1 MGTERKNIVLKIK
14 VQYIVIL
21 CLLVPILTLALPS
34 SGRHKRGV
42 VPVKTEQDSLS
53 VDARRRFDY
62 FFLEAARQLSAG
74 RHDAAFD
81 LFQHARSIDPKAAEV
96 YYYLAMYYSSM
107 KNDSTALAY
116 LLKAAELNPDNTAY
130 MERVA
135 QHYIGSGNYPKAI
148 EAYENLY
155 AHNHDNT
162 EVLQMLSQLYQQQKQ
177 PAKVIETLNR
187 LETAQGESEQLTLA
201 KMQVYDM
208 AGDKKAAYRALKSLV
223 DNHPLDLN
231 YQVMLGNWLMQ
242 NERQKE
248 AYKYFMG
255 VLKEEPE
262 NAYAQSS
269 LYDYYNAIGQE
280 GLADRLLDRML
291 LNPKTEMATKTTLMR
306 QLIHKN
312 ETSGGDSTEVL
323 AVFNRV
329 LALPQSNADMAELK
343 AAYMSLKKMP
353 EDSVMQAF
361 RHVLDIAPDNAG
373 ARLQL
378 IQALW
383 AKKNYDGVIA
393 MCRPAQQ
400 YNPDEMAFYYFMGM
414 AYYQKEQ
421 TDAALDAFRRG
432 VSQIKSNSNP
442 EFVSDFYALMG
453 DILNQKGRTE
463 EAFAAYDS
471 CLQWKNDN
479 IACLNNYAYYL
490 SVRNQELP
498 KAEQMSYKTIKAE
511 PKNATYLDTY
521 AWILFMEGRYEEA
534 KIYIDQ
540 AFQNLDST
548 DVSDVYYEHAGDI
561 SAMRGDM
568 PQALEYW
575 EKALK
580 AGSKSA
586 VLPKKIKQK
595 KYIKE

>member
-1 MGTERKNIVLKIK
+1 MLKIK

-81 LFQHARSIDPKAAEV
+81 LFQHARNIDPKAAEV

-343 AAYMSLKKMP
+343 AA
-353 EDSVMQAF
+353 
-361 RHVLDIAPDNAG
+361 
-373 ARLQL
+373 
-378 IQALW
+378 
-383 AKKNYDGVIA
+383 
-393 MCRPAQQ
+393 
-400 YNPDEMAFYYFMGM
+400 
-414 AYYQKEQ
+414 
-421 TDAALDAFRRG
+421 
-432 VSQIKSNSNP
+432 
-442 EFVSDFYALMG
+442 
-453 DILNQKGRTE
+453 
-463 EAFAAYDS
+463 
-471 CLQWKNDN
+471 
-479 IACLNNYAYYL
+479 
-490 SVRNQELP
+490 
-498 KAEQMSYKTIKAE
+498 
-511 PKNATYLDTY
+511 
-521 AWILFMEGRYEEA
+521 
-534 KIYIDQ
+534 
-540 AFQNLDST
+540 
-548 DVSDVYYEHAGDI
+548 
-561 SAMRGDM
+561 
-568 PQALEYW
+568 
-575 EKALK
+575 
-580 AGSKSA
+580 
-586 VLPKKIKQK
+586 
-595 KYIKE
+595 

>member
-1 MGTERKNIVLKIK
+1 MNIFSKYTAFFTVAFVLTMAIVPSFAFENGRYADKKSDVNHLSPNDRKR
-14 VQYIVIL
+14 Y
-21 CLLVPILTLALPS
+21 
-34 SGRHKRGV
+34 
-42 VPVKTEQDSLS
+42 
-53 VDARRRFDY
+53 DY
-62 FFLEAARQLSAG
+62 FFLEAMRQQNAG
-74 RHDAAFD
+74 HFDAAYD
-81 LFQHARSIDPKAAEV
+81 LLNHCLEIDSTAAEA
-96 YYYLAMYYSSM
+96 YYMLAMYLTEL
-107 KNDSTALAY
+107 KKDTLALQNIERAAALDSTNETY
-116 LLKAAELNPDNTAY
+116 Q
-130 MERVA
+130 ERVA
-135 QHYIGSGNYPKAI
+135 QYYISMGDYDRAI
-148 EAYENLY
+148 LSYERLY
-155 AHNHDNT
+155 AANHERTD
-162 EVLQMLSQLYQQQKQ
+162 VLNILVQLYQQK
-177 PAKVIETLNR
+177 KSYSDMLNTINRIEQAEGTSEEITL
-187 LETAQGESEQLTLA
+187 S
-201 KMQVYDM
+201 KMRVYEM
-208 AGDKKAAYRALKSLV
+208 MGDSKAAYKTLKNLS
-223 DNHPLDLN
+223 DTHPNDLN
-231 YQVMLGNWLMQ
+231 YRIMLGNWLMQ
-242 NERQKE
+242 NKRQKE
-248 AYKYFMG
+248 AYKIFTSA
-255 VLKEEPE
+255 LKEEPD
-262 NAYAQSS
+262 NSYAQTS
-269 LYDYYNAIGQE
+269 LYDYYNTVGTKEQAQTLRDAI
-280 GLADRLLDRML
+280 LLSKKTPSQTKML
-291 LNPKTEMATKTTLMR
+291 LLQEV
-306 QLIHKN
+306 IKN
-312 ETSGGDSTEVL
+312 NEDQTVSDSTQVL
-323 AVFNRV
+323 KLFDRV
-329 LALPQSNADMAELK
+329 MAADVHNADIATLK
-343 AAYMSLKKMP
+343 AAYMTLKKMP
-353 EDSVMQAF
+353 QAMVDSALQ
-361 RHVLDIAPDNAG
+361 HVLDISPDNAG

-471 CLQWKNDN
+471 CLQWKSDN